1 MATMPTRGAASRSV
15 LPLRSRDAHAG
26 DGNGSHA
33 LDSSD
38 GNSQD
43 SPVGDA
49 VWHRSTPAR
58 IVRAES
64 WGTDSKGWNDWSAHL
79 AKRAATS
86 CVAQLF
92 PGKGPSL
99 AWGSPA
105 FTVAPLS
112 TRLPSTADLVAGLDR
127 LERGKP
133 WSLSGTPLEISLA
146 WIAETSRRQTP
157 LFGLEC
163 VAWARAL
170 PVLAAELPGDAWWQL
185 LDSLLHAAD
194 TAEAVQDTLARQ
206 WLGTELP
213 LALAYGLPE
222 LKPARQLARRGGQE
236 LATALRTIIAADG
249 MPSARQLELVPAIWA
264 TWARSR
270 SLARNLKKAGWN
282 AEAEERYTSFVRQT
296 LRLARRDGT
305 LAFSTATAD
314 RNHRDFLSTACE
326 GLARPERVLATALIQ
341 GREIPGSVSAKSLP
355 TPAAN
360 NESAGVTVLRP
371 NWSRGR
377 ERVVVARSGA
387 TTRLELTTGSDSLWS
402 GIWTCE
408 VRRNGEVLAPDAD
421 AEWDEVCW
429 TSTEDADYLEMEIA
443 LPQGI
448 RVQRQIV
455 LAREDRFLFLSDAVL
470 GTETAA
476 LEYRG
481 TLPLGADTSFDPST
495 ETREGY
501 LVGGKPRGL
510 VFPLALREW
519 RAEPSAGGLEAATEQ
534 SLELRATR
542 HEARCLYAPLF
553 IDLHPRR
560 MFRPATWRQLTIAEN
575 RQTLS
580 PDMAVG
586 YRVQIRDEH
595 WLVYRSLGPR
605 GNRTVLGH
613 NLVSEFL
620 VARFKTDGE
629 IEPLVEIE

>member
-1 MATMPTRGAASRSV
+1 MATMPTRGATSRSV
-15 LPLRSRDAHAG
+15 LPLRSRDSQAR

-33 LDSSD
+33 FDSTD
-38 GNSQD
+38 GNSPD
-43 SPVGDA
+43 LPVGEA
-49 VWHRSTPAR
+49 VWHRSTPSG
-58 IVRAES
+58 ITRADS
-64 WGTDSKGWNDWSAHL
+64 WGTDSPGWNEWRAHL
-79 AKRAATS
+79 AKRAVLS
-86 CVAQLF
+86 SVARLF
-92 PGKGPSL
+92 PGKGSSL
-99 AWGSPA
+99 AWGPPA

-112 TRLPSTADLVAGLDR
+112 TRLPSTADLVAALDR
-127 LERGKP
+127 LERGKS
-133 WSLSGTPLEISLA
+133 WSLSGTPLELALA
-146 WIAETSRRQTP
+146 WMAETSRRQAA

-170 PVLAAELPGDAWWQL
+170 SALAVELPGDAWWQI

-194 TAEAVQDTLARQ
+194 SAGAAQDTLARQ

-213 LALAYGLPE
+213 LSLAYVLPE
-222 LKPARQLARRGGQE
+222 LKPARQLARCGGQE
-236 LATALRTIIAADG
+236 LSTALRTIIAADG
-249 MPSARQLELVPAIWA
+249 MPSARLMDLVPALWA

-270 SLARNLKKAGWN
+270 SLARDLKKAGWN
-282 AEAEERYTSFVRQT
+282 AETEERYTSFVRQM

-314 RNHRDFLSTACE
+314 RNHRDFLATACQ
-326 GLARPERVLATALIQ
+326 GLARPESALAVALMQ
-341 GREIPGSVSAKSLP
+341 GREVAGNVSAKSLP
-355 TPAAN
+355 APAAN
-360 NESAGVTVLRP
+360 NESAGISVLRP

-387 TTRLELTTGSDSLWS
+387 TTRLELAIARDALWS

-408 VRRNGEVLAPDAD
+408 VRRNGELLVPDAD

-429 TSTEDADYLEMEIA
+429 TSTEDADYLELEIA

-455 LAREDRFLFLSDAVL
+455 LAREDRFLFLADAVL

-476 LEYRG
+476 LQYRG

-519 RAEPSAGGLEAATEQ
+519 RAEPSAGELEAVSEQ
-534 SLELRATR
+534 SLELRASR

-575 RQTLS
+575 RQILS
-580 PDMAVG
+580 PDLAVG

-605 GNRTVLGH
+605 GNRTLLGH